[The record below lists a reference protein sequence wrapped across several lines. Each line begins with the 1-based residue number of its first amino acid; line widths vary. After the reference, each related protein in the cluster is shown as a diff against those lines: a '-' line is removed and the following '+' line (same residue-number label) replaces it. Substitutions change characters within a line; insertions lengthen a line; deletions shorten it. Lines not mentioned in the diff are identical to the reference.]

1 MKKWLINASYA
12 TDWTP
17 KLKLEQSSSENQ
29 KMLKE
34 NRMKKKLLREQALR
48 GLTMS
53 VHFTNPIFFLEI
65 KNAQH
70 IFLFQ
75 WTIETHRYNEYN
87 YSRYISSGYVWFRDL
102 FWMQETYSS
111 VSIEFKNNI
120 WAFGHSLTYFVLTLF
135 FNSQKKN
142 FLRTEWQTD
151 KPNYKAPTWSLIT
164 ILTTA
169 PFP

>member
-1 MKKWLINASYA
+1 MNFLSQSTPENVNTVENILSSVKLQNWLIRLQCNVMRKWLINASNA

-17 KLKLEQSSSENQ
+17 ELKLEQSSLENQ

-34 NRMKKKLLREQALR
+34 NRMKKKLLKEQALR

-75 WTIETHRYNEYN
+75 WTIDTHRYNKYN

-102 FWMQETYSS
+102 FWMQ
-111 VSIEFKNNI
+111 
-120 WAFGHSLTYFVLTLF
+120 
-135 FNSQKKN
+135 
-142 FLRTEWQTD
+142 
-151 KPNYKAPTWSLIT
+151 
-164 ILTTA
+164 
-169 PFP
+169 